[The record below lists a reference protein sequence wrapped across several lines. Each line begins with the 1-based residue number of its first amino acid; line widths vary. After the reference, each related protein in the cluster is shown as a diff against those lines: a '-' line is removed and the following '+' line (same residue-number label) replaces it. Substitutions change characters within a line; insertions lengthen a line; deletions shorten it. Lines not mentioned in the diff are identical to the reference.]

1 MSHHHLFSLQRDSLG
16 YFHLKAWPP
25 ITPVAATE
33 KVIETPLTESISISF
48 PWMGWYSM
56 IHLHLAYFP
65 TIIKVL
71 RDVLQLFLRIVF
83 EDFRIRSCSIAN
95 RVHLNVIFKIPS
107 RILAAHQDG
116 LDPVLGYSVHLSLFV
131 S

>member
-25 ITPVAATE
+25 ITPVAATYGKSYWDPSDWE
-33 KVIETPLTESISISF
+33 YFNLLSLDGMIFNDTFTP
-48 PWMGWYSM
+48 
-56 IHLHLAYFP
+56 FP

-83 EDFRIRSCSIAN
+83 EDFCIRSCSIAN

-107 RILAAHQDG
+107 RILAAHQNS

-131 S
+131 W